1 MNLGIV
7 EYGYYWI
14 HLPTYLRNKKLHTAS
29 VRVKINIGK
38 YNMPET
44 IKKSNNDESNSIYSL
59 VFA

>member
-44 IKKSNNDESNSIYSL
+44 IKNQIMTNPTL
-59 VFA
+59 FTL